1 MSQPKVIFRSSRF
14 RWAPC
19 CHHLKS
25 RPLSSPL
32 CGPTC
37 PSAPA
42 VASVL
47 PAAQPS
53 LGPARVHRPL
63 DSAFDSCLSAQHRLS
78 PSAAVLRF
86 ILIFLLLGS
95 DSSPPVKCSP
105 GLSPVFKERMWP
117 CVCVPLTVCLPLRR
131 VWGSQC
137 CDLTGLLCVGE
148 DDLQEARHH
157 VWLMVVHPAQNVAM
171 SQGCNKWPWMAE

>member
-1 MSQPKVIFRSSRF
+1 MSQPKVIFSSSRF

-19 CHHLKS
+19 CHRLKS

-53 LGPARVHRPL
+53 LRPARVHRPL
-63 DSAFDSCLSAQHRLS
+63 DSAFDSCLCPAQAFSLRCCPPFHSHLS
-78 PSAAVLRF
+78 IAWLRF
-86 ILIFLLLGS
+86 Q
-95 DSSPPVKCSP
+95 PSP

-117 CVCVPLTVCLPLRR
+117 RVCVALTVCLPLRR

-171 SQGCNKWPWMAE
+171 SQGCNKWPWMEE